1 MRVNND
7 MVVILLAVYNGEMY
21 LRAQLDSIIAQSHQ
35 NWQLLISDDVSTDNS
50 SMIITEYIDKYKER
64 ITLLPSHTRYGSARD
79 NFFHLLSQANGKYY
93 LFCDQDDI
101 WITEKITD
109 TLREM
114 KRIEAL
120 YSSKAPLLVFSDL
133 CVVDN
138 KLNILE
144 SSFMRYSALKGD
156 RVALHQL
163 LIQNVVT
170 GCTMMI
176 NDALRVQSLPPVDTS
191 NILMHDWWIAL
202 VAAAFGE
209 IAFLDAQTVLY
220 RQHGNNSVG
229 AKNVTNI
236 NYIVKKLFNYKS
248 EVLGAFLATQKQA
261 SCFANAY
268 RNKLSD
274 CQLRLINGY
283 SELYRLNKWN
293 RLRYMYKNNLFKYGF
308 SRKIAQIIWG

>member
-1 MRVNND
+1 MDSDTVI
-7 MVVILLAVYNGEMY
+7 ILLATFNGEMY
-21 LRAQLDSIIAQSHQ
+21 LRDQLDSIIAQSHQ
-35 NWQLLISDDVSTDNS
+35 DWHLLISDDASTDNS
-50 SMIITEYIDKYKER
+50 LKIIAEYINQFKGK
-64 ITLLPSHTRYGSARD
+64 IILLPSHARLGSARD
-79 NFFHLLSQANGKYY
+79 NFFHLLSQASGQYFM
-93 LFCDQDDI
+93 FCDQDDV
-101 WITEKITD
+101 WKPQKIAD
-109 TLREM
+109 TLRVM
-114 KRIEAL
+114 KRMEASN
-120 YSSKAPLLVFSDL
+120 SSEVPLLVFSDL
-133 CVVDN
+133 DVVSN
-138 KLNILE
+138 EL
-144 SSFMRYSALKGD
+144 SPMGHSFMEYSALKGD

-229 AKNVTNI
+229 AKNVTSI

-308 SRKIAQIIWG
+308 SRKIAQIIWA